1 MNKEL
6 DKRLKKLI
14 KVYDDI
20 FKPYELEKSKID
32 EKLNDLIK
40 QRTELYNECTELKE
54 RGKFNIAYKL
64 EMDINELNK
73 EIECYNAESRY
84 LLEVIEKG
92 NDDINTKKA
101 KLEEEKAFLFN
112 EYSKIFGEYNEARFE
127 AIEKAKEY
135 EEKLLNEVDEEY
147 RADIE
152 NYSKLTSLSAEYHF
166 RR

>member
-40 QRTELYNECTELKE
+40 QRTELYNECTELKD

-84 LLEVIEKG
+84 LLEIIEKG

-101 KLEEEKAFLFN
+101 KLKEEERFLSS
-112 EYSKIFGEYNEARFE
+112 EYSNIFGEYNEARFE

-135 EEKLLNEVDEEY
+135 EEQLLNELYEEY

-152 NYSKLTSLSAEYHF
+152 NYSKLTPLSAEYHF

>member
-20 FKPYELEKSKID
+20 FKPYELEKRKID
-32 EKLNDLIK
+32 EKINDLIK
-40 QRTELYNECTELKE
+40 EKNELYNEYTELKE
-54 RGKFNIAYKL
+54 RRKFSIAYKL

-112 EYSKIFGEYNEARFE
+112 EYSNIYGKYLDAKFE
-127 AIEKAKEY
+127 AIEKAKQY
-135 EEKLLNEVDEEY
+135 EEQLLNELYEEY
-147 RADIE
+147 RADID
-152 NYSKLTSLSAEYHF
+152 NYSKVTSYSAEYYF
-166 RR
+166 KR

>member
-40 QRTELYNECTELKE
+40 QRTELYNECTELKD

-84 LLEVIEKG
+84 LLEIIEKG

-101 KLEEEKAFLFN
+101 KLKEEERFLSS
-112 EYSKIFGEYNEARFE
+112 EYSNIFGEYNEARFE

-152 NYSKLTSLSAEYHF
+152 NYSKLTPLSAEYHF

>member
-32 EKLNDLIK
+32 EKLEDLIK
-40 QRTELYNECTELKE
+40 QRVELNRESSELKE

-101 KLEEEKAFLFN
+101 KLEEERAFLSN

-152 NYSKLTSLSAEYHF
+152 NYSKLTPLSAEYHF

>member
-40 QRTELYNECTELKE
+40 QRTELNNECTELKE
-54 RGKFNIAYKL
+54 RGKFNIAHKL

-127 AIEKAKEY
+127 AIEKAKQY
-135 EEKLLNEVDEEY
+135 EEQLLNELYEEY
-147 RADIE
+147 RADID
-152 NYSKLTSLSAEYHF
+152 NYSKVTSYSAEYYF
-166 RR
+166 KR

>member
-1 MNKEL
+1 M
-6 DKRLKKLI
+6 
-14 KVYDDI
+14 
-20 FKPYELEKSKID
+20 
-32 EKLNDLIK
+32 
-40 QRTELYNECTELKE
+40 
-54 RGKFNIAYKL
+54 
-64 EMDINELNK
+64 
-73 EIECYNAESRY
+73 
-84 LLEVIEKG
+84 LEVIEKG

-101 KLEEEKAFLFN
+101 KLEEEMAFLSN

-152 NYSKLTSLSAEYHF
+152 NYSKLTPLSAEYHF

>member
-32 EKLNDLIK
+32 EKLEDLIK
-40 QRTELYNECTELKE
+40 QRVELNRESSELKE

-84 LLEVIEKG
+84 LLE
-92 NDDINTKKA
+92 
-101 KLEEEKAFLFN
+101 EEMAFLSN

-152 NYSKLTSLSAEYHF
+152 NYSKLTPLSAEYHF

>member
-20 FKPYELEKSKID
+20 FKPYELEKRKID
-32 EKLNDLIK
+32 EKINDLIK
-40 QRTELYNECTELKE
+40 EKNKLYNEYTELKE
-54 RGKFNIAYKL
+54 RRKFSIAYKL

-112 EYSKIFGEYNEARFE
+112 EYSNIYGKYLDAKFE
-127 AIEKAKEY
+127 AIEKAKQY
-135 EEKLLNEVDEEY
+135 EEQLLNELYEEY
-147 RADIE
+147 RADID
-152 NYSKLTSLSAEYHF
+152 NYSKVTSYSAEYYF
-166 RR
+166 KR

>member
-32 EKLNDLIK
+32 EKLEDLIK
-40 QRTELYNECTELKE
+40 QRTELYNECTELKD

-101 KLEEEKAFLFN
+101 KLEEERAFLFN
-112 EYSKIFGEYNEARFE
+112 EYSKIFGEYVDARFE

-152 NYSKLTSLSAEYHF
+152 NYSKLTPLSAEYHF